1 MRKLIVLA
9 VTAATMA
16 GAGVALAGQ
25 AATSPNGRFIDLN
38 VAVTPPVA
46 GTAKAPRGVGVSFDS
61 FTGNRIN
68 GNTPS
73 NNTSVTVRFSK
84 GFKYN
89 GAMFPSCA
97 ISIVPTAVSTC
108 PKSARISTGSAEAAV
123 AGVGGAPPSFIPAT
137 LNAYNGKPLA
147 GTKAPTLIVI
157 ASINGK
163 PAAENDFTVKQQP
176 TGPYGLAFTSI
187 QFPNLPPAAFDIT
200 KFSLKFSDRTI
211 THKVKG
217 KSVKVHLVQAPT
229 TCTGSWQFAQTDT
242 FSDAAPLTA
251 TDSQPCVK

>member
-9 VTAATMA
+9 VTVATMA

-25 AATSPNGRFIDLN
+25 AATNANGRFIDLR

-46 GTAKAPRGVGVSFDS
+46 GTAKAPQGVGATFDS

-73 NNTSVTVRFSK
+73 HNTSVTVRINK
-84 GFKYN
+84 GFKEN
-89 GAMFPSCA
+89 GALFPSCK
-97 ISIVPTAVSTC
+97 ISILAGALTTC
-108 PKSARISTGSAEAAV
+108 SKSARIGTGTAEGEV

-137 LNAYNGKPLA
+137 LAIYNGKPLA
-147 GTKAPTLIVI
+147 GAKGTTLIVI

-163 PAAENDFTVKQQP
+163 PAAENDFTVKQQL
-176 TGPYGLAFTSI
+176 TGPYGLAFTTI

-200 KFSLKFSDRTI
+200 KFSLKIPDRTI
-211 THKVKG
+211 THKVHG
-217 KSVKVHLVQAPT
+217 KSVKVHLIEAPT
-229 TCTGSWQFAQTDT
+229 TCKGSWQFAQTNT

-251 TDSQPCVK
+251 TDSQPCIK